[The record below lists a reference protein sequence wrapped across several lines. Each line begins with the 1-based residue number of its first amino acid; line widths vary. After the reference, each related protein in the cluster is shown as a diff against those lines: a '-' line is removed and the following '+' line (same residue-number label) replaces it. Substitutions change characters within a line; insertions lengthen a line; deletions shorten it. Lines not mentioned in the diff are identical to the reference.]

1 MSETIS
7 LEHALRILKKHR
19 LKILIFT
26 LLGALLSAMITFFLI
41 PPRYEAQ
48 TEILVSPAEGVT
60 ITNNDNIE
68 NSLQLIHTY
77 RDIIGSETV
86 LEQVVVNLGL
96 TQSTSEL
103 SEQISVGN
111 EDQSQ
116 ILRVTVIDANPG
128 QAERIANEIAAV
140 FQDTVMAV
148 MNVDNVSIMS
158 PAIIGA
164 DVTPI
169 SPDPLINIIV
179 GIIAGL
185 LIGLTFIFMKEFLDK
200 SVADESDVQTFIGI
214 PVIGSITRFEE

>member
-19 LKILIFT
+19 LKIVIYT
-26 LLGALLSAMITFFLI
+26 LLGGLLSAVITFFLI

-60 ITNNDNIE
+60 MTNNENIE

-86 LEQVVVNLGL
+86 LEQVVSNLEL
-96 TQSTSEL
+96 EQSTSAL
-103 SEQISVGN
+103 SEQISVRN

-116 ILRVTVIDANPG
+116 ILRVTVIDGNPG
-128 QAERIANEIAAV
+128 QAERIANEIAVV
-140 FQDTVMAV
+140 FQDTVMAI

-158 PAIIGA
+158 PATIGA
-164 DVTPI
+164 EGAPI
-169 SPDPLINIIV
+169 SPDPLINITV
-179 GIIAGL
+179 GIIASL
-185 LIGLTFIFMKEFLDK
+185 LVVLTFIFMREFLDK
-200 SVADESDVQTFIGI
+200 SVADENDVQTFIGI
-214 PVIGSITRFEE
+214 PVVGSITRFEE